1 MFTLAAR
8 DRCAPSVRPPRRR
21 RLSGPARFVAPAV
34 LAGVAAGLGS
44 GVAAPVFE
52 RAATVLA
59 APVAQADAC
68 TIAGRLSVA
77 DGDDASGIRV
87 RADEAAEAT
96 TGADGRFRLDG
107 LAPGAVRLRA
117 ARARHLSAFAGA
129 VPCVAG
135 AVTTMAAA
143 QLPGGD
149 ADGNDRVDLFDLVRV
164 TAAYRRCAAEA
175 DFDPRADLDDSGCVD
190 LFDLV
195 RVTSAYGTNGPVEWR
210 VDAAPDPTPSPTP
223 VGTAPAAVSFRD
235 DVLPIFARE
244 CRTCHG
250 HVAGLNL
257 DDRAAV
263 MAGGNSGP
271 AIVPGDPQ
279 ASLLY
284 LKVSRQVA
292 PYMPPGGVRLSD
304 EDIAAIR
311 RWIEAGAPDN

>member
-1 MFTLAAR
+1 AFARAAALLAVAGGAAGIGGGAAALR
-8 DRCAPSVRPPRRR
+8 EGAAHS
-21 RLSGPARFVAPAV
+21 APAFQ
-34 LAGVAAGLGS
+34 AGTCS
-44 GVAAPVFE
+44 I
-52 RAATVLA
+52 T
-59 APVAQADAC
+59 
-68 TIAGRLSVA
+68 GRVSLV

-87 RADEAAEAT
+87 RANEAAEAT

-117 ARARHLSAFAGA
+117 VRARHLSALAEA

-149 ADGNDRVDLFDLVRV
+149 ADGNDRVDLFDLVRI
-164 TAAYRRCAAEA
+164 TAAYRRCAAET
-175 DFDPRADLDDSGCVD
+175 DFDPTADLDDSGCVD

-210 VDAAPDPTPSPTP
+210 FDAAPDPTPSPTP
-223 VGTAPAAVSFRD
+223 VGTAPAAVSFRE

-257 DDRAAV
+257 DDHAAV
-263 MAGGNSGP
+263 MAGGNGGP
-271 AIVPGDPQ
+271 VIVPGDPQ
-279 ASLLY
+279 ASRLY

-311 RWIEAGAPDN
+311 RWIESGVPDN